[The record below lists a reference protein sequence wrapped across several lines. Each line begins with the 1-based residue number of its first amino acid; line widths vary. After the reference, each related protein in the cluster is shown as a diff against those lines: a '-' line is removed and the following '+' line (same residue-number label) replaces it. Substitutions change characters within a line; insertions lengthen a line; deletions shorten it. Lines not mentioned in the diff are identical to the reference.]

1 MHQGYITEN
10 IPEIANTFR
19 GLAQFDYKKKQKIR
33 FPLNSIADMNYKNV
47 IMMIYIIGI

>member
-19 GLAQFDYKKKQKIR
+19 GLAQFDYKKKIE
-33 FPLNSIADMNYKNV
+33 NSFSPKFNSRHEL
-47 IMMIYIIGI
+47 